1 MKIVIMG
8 CGKVGHKL
16 AEQLSQEEHDVVV
29 IDQDSEALQTLAN
42 NEDVLCIEGNAVS
55 YDVQT
60 EAEVGSADLV
70 VACTDGDELN
80 MLCCLLAKKRGAART
95 VARVRKP
102 EYYEQ
107 LPYIQKEL
115 GLSFAINPEWA
126 SADAISRVLIF
137 PAANSIEPFAKG
149 RVELMGFLLEEGNPL
164 VGRSLTEIGQ
174 RFRFRV
180 LVCAVQRKKEV
191 FIPVGSDVLEA
202 GDRIYLVSSHD
213 ELQHF
218 FKEIDRFRS
227 SVRSVMIA
235 GGGKITYYLAKRLLE
250 QGMRVKI
257 IEQNPA
263 RCRELCESLPKAD
276 IVCGDGSS
284 QDLLLEEGIER
295 VDAFAAMTGLDEIN
309 AILSLY
315 AKTQNVSK
323 VVTKVT
329 QLPFT
334 DMLENIGIESLI
346 SPKEI
351 TANRIL
357 RYVRAVSASAGESS
371 VESLCQLIGGRLEA
385 LEFIVEQETSF
396 TGIPL
401 KDLKLRPGFL
411 IAYIVRE
418 HKQIIPGGNDT
429 IEPRDS
435 VLLVTTHPHVKSLHE
450 MLAQKGDKGV

>member
-1 MKIVIMG
+1 MKIVVMG

-16 AEQLSQEEHDVVV
+16 VEQLSQEGHDVVA
-29 IDQDSEALQTLAN
+29 IDQDAESLESLAN
-42 NEDVLCIEGNAVS
+42 NEDVLCLEGNAIS
-55 YDVQT
+55 YEVQT
-60 EAEVGSADLV
+60 EAGVPEADLV
-70 VACTDGDELN
+70 IACTDGDELN

-107 LPYIQKEL
+107 LPYIQAEM

-126 SADAISRVLIF
+126 SADAVSRVLIF
-137 PAANSIEPFAKG
+137 PAANSIELFANG
-149 RVELMGFLLEEGNPL
+149 RVELIGFPLEEGNPL
-164 VGRSLTEIGQ
+164 VGRSLTEIGR
-174 RFRFRV
+174 RFSFQV

-191 FIPVGSDVLEA
+191 FIPGGSDVLEV
-202 GDRIYLVSSHD
+202 GDKIYIVSSHED
-213 ELQHF
+213 MQTF

-227 SVRSVMIA
+227 SVRNVMIA
-235 GGGKITYYLAKRLLE
+235 GGGKISYYLAKRLLE

-257 IEQNPA
+257 IEQNPT

-276 IVCGDGSS
+276 VICGDGSN
-284 QDLLLEEGIER
+284 QDLLQEEGIEG
-295 VDAFAAMTGLDEIN
+295 VDAFVAMTGLDEIN

-315 AKTQNVSK
+315 AQTQNVSK

-334 DMLENIGIESLI
+334 DMLENIGIETII

-351 TANRIL
+351 TANQIL
-357 RYVRAVSASAGESS
+357 RYVRAVSASAEDSS
-371 VESLCQLIGGRLEA
+371 VESLCRLIGGRLEA
-385 LEFIVEQETSF
+385 LEFSVEQETSF

-401 KDLKLRPGFL
+401 KDLSLQPGFL
-411 IAYIVRE
+411 IAYIVRDR
-418 HKQIIPGGNDT
+418 KRIVPGGNDT
-429 IEPRDS
+429 IEVRDR

-450 MLAQKGDKGV
+450 MLV